1 MSLVSE
7 WNLKIIFFVR
17 VVFAEK
23 SLNRL
28 VLKCFLFT
36 LFEQIGIDML
46 SIHIFLIKMHEV
58 DTTAE
63 VYLEPFQ
70 TYMIGIFC
78 EKS

>member
-1 MSLVSE
+1 M
-7 WNLKIIFFVR
+7 
-17 VVFAEK
+17 
-23 SLNRL
+23 